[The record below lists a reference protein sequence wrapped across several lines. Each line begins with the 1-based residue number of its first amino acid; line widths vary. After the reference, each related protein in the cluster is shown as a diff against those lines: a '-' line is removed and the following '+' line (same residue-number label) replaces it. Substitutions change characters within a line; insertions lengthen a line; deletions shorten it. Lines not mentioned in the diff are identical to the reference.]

1 MAITAHVV
9 DFATNFMQ
17 HAGYFG
23 LGSMMA
29 AESMILPVP
38 SEAVMPFAGFLI
50 ASHTFSWVG
59 VIVFSTLGSIVGSL
73 ISYWIGASGGR
84 PLVERWGKY
93 VLVSHHDLDIT
104 DRFFQR
110 RGSWAIF
117 ICRFIPV
124 VRHIISIP
132 AGVAKMGLKK
142 FALNTVLGAIIW
154 NTFLAWV
161 GVKLGENWD
170 NLRKY
175 SEKIDIVVLGLLV
188 LLIAAWLYRHWRTRQ
203 RSTPVLP
210 PTT

>member
-1 MAITAHVV
+1 MAITASVV
-9 DFATNFMQ
+9 DFAINFMQ

-23 LGSMMA
+23 LASMMA

-50 ASHTFSWVG
+50 VGHTFSWVG
-59 VIVFSTLGSIVGSL
+59 VIIFSTIGSIVGSL
-73 ISYWIGASGGR
+73 ISYWIGAAGGR

-104 DRFFQR
+104 DRFFAR

-132 AGVAKMGLKK
+132 AGVAKMNLKK
-142 FALNTVLGAIIW
+142 FLTATIIGAVIW

-161 GVKLGENWD
+161 GVKLGENWER
-170 NLRKY
+170 LRTY
-175 SEKIDIVVLGLLV
+175 GEKIDIVVVGLLV
-188 LLIAAWLYRHWRTRQ
+188 LLVAAFLYRHWRTRN
-203 RSTPVLP
+203 RGTTGTTP
-210 PTT
+210 TA